1 MYIPGDE
8 NSVDMD
14 ERLGNYDDGGNWIG
28 GDPADSLP
36 DYDSLRKAMKENP
49 EEDNDDNL

>member
-14 ERLGNYDDGGNWIG
+14 ERLGNYEDGVWVG
-28 GDPADSLP
+28 PPLV
-36 DYDSLRKAMKENP
+36 
-49 EEDNDDNL
+49 DNDMHSVHVDLWDNRDKTDSKLST